1 MEKQIVS
8 SYEFEQMYDEMLDE
22 VYGTVEVAGV
32 MYDTSVVWK
41 NADPIAYGVGMGDYA
56 NHLMEE
62 DENLVIEGW
71 V

>member
-8 SYEFEQMYDEMLDE
+8 SYEFEQMYDEWLDE

-32 MYDTSVVWK
+32 MYDTSVLWK
-41 NADPIAYGVGMGDYA
+41 NADPIAYEVGMGDYA